1 MTRQVKP
8 LSPEQQ
14 ALHDAALR
22 ATGTS
27 EHKARADHGIIRG
40 SEPIQAYDQEGVPE
54 HIVTGLE

>member
-1 MTRQVKP
+1 MTRQVKQ

-22 ATGTS
+22 ATGTA
-27 EHKARADHGIIRG
+27 EHTAKANFGILNG
-40 SEPIQAYDQEGVPE
+40 SEPIQAYDLEGKPE